1 MTVTVIPPGSRV
13 RYPPAVI
20 RLPTVTVTV
29 VLVPA
34 ARVPDD
40 GETDTAPIR
49 PCDSVMDQVTGPPEA
64 LRVRV
69 AELPGSGLIVIART
83 FTDSVPGLGQR
94 LGEGLAVAVA
104 RLVAVAVARLA
115 DGTGEP
121 GPGAG
126 LAADGRGPDAEPPAG
141 EVAAGGRPV
150 VTEGDA
156 FADTVG
162 RAEPGPPGL
171 PAPTP
176 GPVLA
181 PAPAEEAGAA
191 P

>member
-1 MTVTVIPPGSRV
+1 VTVTVIPPGSRV
-13 RYPPAVI
+13 KYPPAVI

-34 ARVPDD
+34 ARVPAD

-69 AELPGSGLIVIART
+69 AELPGSGVIVIART
-83 FTDSVPGLGQR
+83 FTDRVPGLGGG

-104 RLVAVAVARLA
+104 GLVAVAVARLV

-126 LAADGRGPDAEPPAG
+126 LAADGRGPGAEPPAG
-141 EVAAGGRPV
+141 PVAAGGRPA
-150 VTEGDA
+150 VTEGNA

-162 RAEPGPPGL
+162 CAELGPPGRSAL
-171 PAPTP
+171 AVT
-176 GPVLA
+176 PVLA
-181 PAPAEEAGAA
+181 PVPAE
-191 P
+191 